1 MRRWSLRAALAI
13 AALAIAALSPLR
25 AKADLALAAP
35 SCEDLEL
42 GSLRALLEVEIG
54 DVAAEWRD
62 VSTPVVLLG
71 CAGDRV
77 RIEIT
82 DPVTD
87 KSVARTLPMPALDR
101 ERVLA
106 IAIAQLFLT
115 SWVELLIDEG
125 AGTGPGVEA
134 AERRARALIEA
145 ALERSE
151 LPPLEATAPIADEPI
166 AEEPSPSAPAPAEPP
181 PRLRIDAELAL
192 DGGARLRPEGEQLV
206 TALGALRGL
215 LVIDGALLVGL
226 RAGFEWGRTTRE
238 RGTIDLYGGAL
249 GLVAGW
255 RSPALG
261 PLSLDVT
268 AIASLAALAL
278 EGHPGRAGVIG
289 GTTIA
294 LVGEA
299 TLELAPS
306 LRAGPVSIA
315 LPLAVTGMAFA
326 PEGEITGEAPIVAG
340 GLIVSAALRISI
352 AASL

>member
-1 MRRWSLRAALAI
+1 MALA
-13 AALAIAALSPLR
+13 LAALSPAR
-25 AKADLALAAP
+25 AEADLALAAP
-35 SCEDLEL
+35 SCEGIDFA
-42 GSLRALLEVEIG
+42 SLRALLEVEIG
-54 DVAAEWRD
+54 DVAAEWRE

-71 CAGDRV
+71 CAANRV

-87 KSVARTLPMPALDR
+87 KSVARTIAMPELDR

-115 SWVELLIDEG
+115 SWVELLLDDD
-125 AGTGPGVEA
+125 AATGPGAEA

-145 ALERSE
+145 ALAQEPAR
-151 LPPLEATAPIADEPI
+151 AP
-166 AEEPSPSAPAPAEPP
+166 EPP
-181 PRLRIDAELAL
+181 AIEPTPTGEGPSDEVPEEDTVRLRIDGELSL
-192 DGGARLRPEGEQLV
+192 DGGVRLRTDGEQLV

-215 LVIDGALLVGL
+215 LVIDGALLIGV
-226 RAGFEWGRTTRE
+226 RAGFEWGRAERQ

-261 PLSLDVT
+261 PLSIDVV

-289 GTTIA
+289 GTTVA

-340 GLIVSAALRISI
+340 GLSVSAALRISI

>member
-1 MRRWSLRAALAI
+1 MRRWSLR

-151 LPPLEATAPIADEPI
+151 VPPLEATDPIAQQ
-166 AEEPSPSAPAPAEPP
+166 PSLPPAPAPAEPP

-192 DGGARLRPEGEQLV
+192 DGGVRLRPEGEQLV

-261 PLSLDVT
+261 PLSLDVV

>member
-1 MRRWSLRAALAI
+1 VRAWSLGVAVAL
-13 AALAIAALSPLR
+13 AALSPAR

-35 SCEDLEL
+35 SCEGLDLA
-42 GSLRALLEVEIG
+42 SLRALLEVEIG
-54 DVAAEWRD
+54 DVAAEWRE

-71 CAGDRV
+71 CADDRV
-77 RIEIT
+77 RLEIT

-87 KSVARTLPMPALDR
+87 KSVARTIQMPEVDR

-125 AGTGPGVEA
+125 AATGPGAEA
-134 AERRARALIEA
+134 AERRARAVIDA
-145 ALERSE
+145 A
-151 LPPLEATAPIADEPI
+151 I
-166 AEEPSPSAPAPAEPP
+166 AEEPARAPEPPTMEPPTTREARSEQVPAEETV
-181 PRLRIDAELAL
+181 RVRIKLAL
-192 DGGARLRPEGEQLV
+192 DGGVRMRTDGEQLV
-206 TALGALRGL
+206 TALGALRAM
-215 LVIDGALLVGL
+215 LVVDGALLVGL
-226 RAGFEWGRTTRE
+226 RAGFEWGRAERQ

-261 PLSLDVT
+261 PLSLDVV

-315 LPLAVTGMAFA
+315 LPLAATGMAFA
-326 PEGEITGEAPIVAG
+326 PDGEITGEAPIVAG